1 MFPYLPSP
9 PKLVFEDKEKNLG
22 VFEIEGLYRGY
33 GITLGNALRRVLLS
47 SLEGAAITKVKIK
60 DVPHEFSTIEGVME
74 DVVEI
79 LLNLKK
85 IRLKLLSEGPETL
98 KLKASGVK
106 EVKAKDIEKNPNV
119 KIVNPDQIIAHLTS
133 KKAKLEMEMTV
144 EKGLG
149 YLPIEQRKK
158 EKVPVGTILLDALF
172 SPIRKV
178 SFEVEE
184 MRVGERTDFNRLKIA
199 IETDGTITPKEAL
212 QKAAQ
217 ILVEHFQILAKE
229 K

>member
-1 MFPYLPSP
+1 
-9 PKLVFEDKEKNLG
+9 
-22 VFEIEGLYRGY
+22 
-33 GITLGNALRRVLLS
+33 
-47 SLEGAAITKVKIK
+47 
-60 DVPHEFSTIEGVME
+60 
-74 DVVEI
+74 I

-172 SPIRKV
+172 SPIKKV